1 MGIELWVCA
10 AVIGI
15 GLIISYLL
23 GSINFAII
31 ITKLFKKGDIRDY
44 GSGNAGMTN
53 VLRSVGKSAAALT
66 LVGDFSKGIISVII
80 MRLLVNSLVVA
91 STGGLL
97 DQNLLVADYIA
108 VYGALLGHVFPVFYR
123 FKGGKGIL
131 VSFGA
136 IMMLS
141 PPAGLV
147 CLLAF
152 IISVICTK
160 YVSFGSIVAAV
171 VFPISIAA
179 FNLIYLQMITYE
191 VLLTLPVSAMI
202 VFMHRTN
209 IKRLLS
215 HNESKLSFKKQK

>member
-1 MGIELWVCA
+1 MGIGLWVCA
-10 AVIGI
+10 AVIGT

-53 VLRSVGKSAAALT
+53 VLRSVGKGAAAIT

-80 MRLLVNSLVVA
+80 MRLLVNALVV
-91 STGGLL
+91 STSGLL

-108 VYGALLGHVFPVFYR
+108 VYGALLGHVFPIFYR

-141 PPAGLV
+141 PLAGLV

-171 VFPISIAA
+171 VFPLSIAA

-215 HNESKLSFKKQK
+215 HTESKLSFKKPK